1 MKMVLFDLGNTLESQ
16 DVLLPGARETL
27 QAIEAM
33 RDHDGNAVALALV
46 SDFFMPSRPEEIPA
60 IQQRYLDLLDDLGI
74 RSFFEPVD
82 ARVTLSTTV
91 GVFKPDRRIFE
102 AVIAHSGLELTFSDI
117 FFITENLEHVEAA
130 RRLGMRAV
138 HFRGPGQ
145 TTGEVDEL
153 LDVTRLIEEFLQL
166 PTARALLRMARSTAL
181 ARCKLPPETHRARSD
196 PAGSMA
202 ASWATFGDEVL
213 LMTDR
218 DWETLAQNAGRSL
231 SELEELPSV
240 ARREHLH
247 LVVQKGRLFQ
257 QTYPDVPVVLDRG
270 RFLVI
275 ALAPEQA
282 RELGQR
288 DAPCFTIQFLRDNQI
303 VFEERS
309 RDTFRFEPQA
319 WIRTLLD
326 RVSRDTL
333 AADLNHLVSFPT
345 RASTTAYYAEVADWA
360 RAQLATGYLTRTER
374 FLINGQPSLN
384 VVADK
389 HGLRRGSR
397 DVVLVV
403 AHLDSV
409 THQHDPEAPA
419 PGADDNA
426 SGSAGLL
433 QMARVFKDHPA
444 GHDLRFILFGG
455 EEQGLLGSRHYLRHL
470 PAEERGRIRA
480 VINMDMIG
488 TRNTA
493 MDRAVLLEGADLSR
507 GVLNGLERAG
517 LTYTSLKIQISR
529 MPAASDHVAFIQA
542 GIPAVLT
549 IEGADHTN
557 TAIHSEHDTLD
568 RIDYDLMLEIVR
580 MNTAFVASAL
590 NLQSP

>member
-33 RDHDGNAVALALV
+33 RDHDGNAIALALV

-74 RSFFEPVD
+74 RSFFEPTD
-82 ARVTLSTTV
+82 ERVTLSTTV
-91 GVFKPDRRIFE
+91 GVFKPDRRIFD
-102 AVIAHSGLELTFSDI
+102 AVIEHSRLELTFRDI

-130 RRLGMRAV
+130 RLLGMRAV
-138 HFRGPGQ
+138 HFKGPGQ
-145 TTGEVDEL
+145 ITGEVDEL
-153 LDVTRLIEEFLQL
+153 LDLTRLIEEFLQI

-196 PAGSMA
+196 PAGSMT
-202 ASWATFGDEVL
+202 ASWAVFGDDVL

-218 DWETLAQNAGRSL
+218 DWETLTQRAGRSL
-231 SELEELPSV
+231 SELEELQSV
-240 ARREHLH
+240 ARRDHMH

-257 QTYPDVPVVLDRG
+257 QAHPDVPVVLDRG
-270 RFLVI
+270 RFLVV
-275 ALAPEQA
+275 ALAPDQA
-282 RELGQR
+282 HELSQG
-288 DAPCFTIQFLRDNQI
+288 DEPCYRIQFLRDNQV

-309 RDTFRFEPQA
+309 RDNLRSEPQP
-319 WIRTLLD
+319 WIQTLVD
-326 RVSRDTL
+326 HVSHDTL

-345 RASTTAYYAEVADWA
+345 RASTTTHYAEAANWA
-360 RAQLATGYLTRTER
+360 RAQLATGYLTRTEQ
-374 FLINGQPSLN
+374 FLINGQPCLN

-389 HGLRRGSR
+389 HGLRSGSQ

-403 AHLDSV
+403 AHLDSI
-409 THQHDPEAPA
+409 THQQDPDAAA

-433 QMARVFKDHPA
+433 QIARVFQNHLA
-444 GHDLRFILFGG
+444 VHDLRFILFGG
-455 EEQGLLGSRHYLRHL
+455 EEQGLLGSRHYLTHL

-488 TRNTA
+488 THNTET
-493 MDRAVLLEGADLSR
+493 DRAVLLEGADLSR
-507 GVLNGLERAG
+507 SVLDGLERAG
-517 LTYTSLKIQISR
+517 LTYTSLKIQTSR
-529 MPAASDHVAFIQA
+529 TPAASDHVPFIEA

-557 TAIHSEHDTLD
+557 TAIHSAHDTLD
-568 RIDYDLMLEIVR
+568 RIDYELMLDIIR
-580 MNTAFVASAL
+580 MNTAFIATVL
-590 NLQSP
+590 DLQTS